1 MYQAKFRL
9 RKDPFAM
16 TPDPSALFNTTAHR
30 DALAGL
36 TYAVLHH
43 KGFVLLTGESGT
55 GKTTVLSRMMRFI
68 PADRAVFSL
77 ILNPTLNP
85 IEFLEAALL
94 DFGVGTVPSSKVH
107 RLLLLQRLLID
118 AQAEGKSCVL
128 IVDEAHKLSADVLEE
143 IRLLTNFE
151 NSERKLM
158 QIILSGQVELCELLN
173 REDLRQLKQ
182 RIALRFVLQ
191 PLAQSEV
198 GAYLAF
204 RWKKA
209 GGESQAPFSQE
220 AIDTVAAVSAG
231 IPRIVNSVCDNA
243 LILAYGMG
251 DPLVTAM
258 HVRQAAVEL
267 DLLREN
273 RPAGKLSSDVA
284 SQAPANSATRVP
296 ALGLPQPV
304 SSLSELHSIRLKTLE
319 RYLPPEPKPSRLSR
333 AMCKLKLLNLERTT
347 S

>member
-1 MYQAKFRL
+1 
-9 RKDPFAM
+9 
-16 TPDPSALFNTTAHR
+16 
-30 DALAGL
+30 
-36 TYAVLHH
+36 
-43 KGFVLLTGESGT
+43 
-55 GKTTVLSRMMRFI
+55 
-68 PADRAVFSL
+68 
-77 ILNPTLNP
+77 
-85 IEFLEAALL
+85 
-94 DFGVGTVPSSKVH
+94 VH

-273 RPAGKLSSDVA
+273 QPAGKLSSDVA